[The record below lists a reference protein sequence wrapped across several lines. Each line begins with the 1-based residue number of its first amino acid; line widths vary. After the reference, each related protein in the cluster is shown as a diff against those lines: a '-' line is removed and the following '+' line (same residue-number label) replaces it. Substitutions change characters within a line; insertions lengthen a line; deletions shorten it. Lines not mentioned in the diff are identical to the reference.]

1 MDPIESCDKRQIL
14 GVVDSSST
22 GTTATDNTST
32 TTDTS
37 SGSRTQTR
45 CTRPGSGAQEMDPCM
60 TEFDQLS
67 EENKHLKAQL
77 SSTKSGSSISHQEL
91 YTAAVNTCH
100 TIPALPRNDDDNDDD
115 NDATALSRQTGS
127 FFFDPETKS
136 AEPVRQR
143 SRRSGIDSVNGGR
156 IDSAVRRHSNVDS
169 IAAVSDIISMILAPW
184 SSFHSSTFAPLV
196 KYPVAT
202 RPSLA
207 VGTGR
212 RRRWDRRIRFRSPS
226 ETGGRSYLSQYVSSP
241 SPRRCTPGYTCSSTP
256 NRHNSLRLTTM
267 HTHAH

>member
-1 MDPIESCDKRQIL
+1 MDPIDSCDKRQIL

-32 TTDTS
+32 TTDTA

-45 CTRPGSGAQEMDPCM
+45 CTRPGSGAQEMDPCT

-67 EENKHLKAQL
+67 KETKHLKAQL
-77 SSTKSGSSISHQEL
+77 SSTKSGSSVSHQEL

-115 NDATALSRQTGS
+115 NDATALPRQTGS

-169 IAAVSDIISMILAPW
+169 IAAVSDIISMILAPMVIVP
-184 SSFHSSTFAPLV
+184 FLDFCALGKIP
-196 KYPVAT
+196 
-202 RPSLA
+202 
-207 VGTGR
+207 
-212 RRRWDRRIRFRSPS
+212 RSNTAKP
-226 ETGGRSYLSQYVSSP
+226 GGRDGPTAKMGSPNSISQPIGDGWTVIFVSVRFLP
-241 SPRRCTPGYTCSSTP
+241 QPTQ
-256 NRHNSLRLTTM
+256 M
-267 HTHAH
+267 HTRLYL